1 MQKLLSRLEIKNL
14 IDELIK
20 AFLKLRSRYCYA
32 CKIRVFLGMARKSK
46 DNLVRL
52 DEGDIPREFKKSLL
66 LGSHGLGCITHAEVI
81 RKNSLVGDKVY
92 LHKIHDQVSFIE
104 VRNQD
109 DADLVS
115 ERFKNV

>member
-1 MQKLLSRLEIKNL
+1 MPAKSEYSWAWQE
-14 IDELIK
+14 
-20 AFLKLRSRYCYA
+20 
-32 CKIRVFLGMARKSK
+32 KSK

-92 LHKIHDQVSFIE
+92 LHKIYDQVSFIE
-104 VRNQD
+104 VRNQE
-109 DADLVS
+109 DANLVS
-115 ERFKNV
+115 DRFKNV